1 METMTTGAW
10 AASEVAASKTSA
22 GQRSFIKRMSHFL
35 PSSWQMA
42 NGAMEKGGHMGR
54 PVTMRGFEGAK
65 LRNDTKLTI
74 NG

>member
-1 METMTTGAW
+1 
-10 AASEVAASKTSA
+10 
-22 GQRSFIKRMSHFL
+22 MSHFL